1 MPSRIR
7 VPLGTSQP
15 VWSAYSGYSW
25 VPQTGTRCSS
35 AVLEGTA
42 KGHGLPFGG
51 TQGYTKRRVSPTRGN
66 RFARQSTAPDYR
78 TAMAGTDRAFRA
90 LVHHDPAALGGM
102 LQALLPDEIDPD
114 ATLEMDDL
122 EPSRLDALAPAIDAD
137 WLGQVKH
144 RDGKRKCMHLEAQG
158 YGDKTFLDRA
168 FDYHLIST
176 IRNKERLVC
185 TVLFWLIK
193 PSALQRTDLIVRGDL
208 TLRVRSF
215 VLPEL
220 DANLFLADDNTACF
234 AAGCDRGA
242 MTDEDLCGRVAD
254 ALVRTQASWYR
265 RHMAVVCAMTQGRYR
280 VMVDAMEQRNLE
292 PVIIEDLVKYGHDLG
307 EAKGKIE
314 GKLEGKAE
322 GLLPLIRLFER
333 KIKQPLSS
341 EARKTLQAR
350 LTTLGP
356 DRLGDVA
363 LDLDGPALQA
373 WLDDPQAS

>member
-1 MPSRIR
+1 
-7 VPLGTSQP
+7 
-15 VWSAYSGYSW
+15 
-25 VPQTGTRCSS
+25 
-35 AVLEGTA
+35 
-42 KGHGLPFGG
+42 
-51 TQGYTKRRVSPTRGN
+51 
-66 RFARQSTAPDYR
+66 
-78 TAMAGTDRAFRA
+78 
-90 LVHHDPAALGGM
+90 M
-102 LQALLPDEIDPD
+102 LHALLPDEIDPD

-144 RDGKRKCMHLEAQG
+144 RDGKRKCMHLEAQW

-220 DANLFLADDNTACF
+220 DANLLLADDNTAYF
-234 AAGCDRGA
+234 AAGCAQGA

-280 VMVDAMEQRNLE
+280 VMVNAMEQRSLE

-307 EAKGKIE
+307 EAKGKA
-314 GKLEGKAE
+314 EGKAE
-322 GLLPLIRLFER
+322 GMLPLIRLFER
-333 KIKQPLSS
+333 KIKQSLSP
-341 EARKTLQAR
+341 QAR
-350 LTTLGP
+350 QILQIRLTSLGP
-356 DRLGDVA
+356 ERLGDVA

-373 WLDDPQAS
+373 WLDDPDAS